1 MGKLGVNWSINKE
14 REREDKGERGHR
26 ESKCIS
32 KTKEKGGE
40 REEREM
46 VEAGKE
52 EKEKKEEE
60 RNSDVGH

>member
-1 MGKLGVNWSINKE
+1 MNLETK
-14 REREDKGERGHR
+14 
-26 ESKCIS
+26 
-32 KTKEKGGE
+32 KEKGKIKGRGGTEKVNVLAKQKRKGE